1 MINCKQAWIQLS
13 SVRNKTLEIKWKKH
27 TNTYQK
33 PLFIIWLKKLSKP
46 CACIIIMTRRIY
58 THGAYEMKTVAR
70 LIKRIKKR
78 LYAYWCQCRPRF
90 TQTSQPFF
98 SNYII
103 YTYVRK
109 LFLVSGVDS
118 IDMYFK
124 LEQTNKKVHFIVVY
138 GFLFIL
144 NDIVALLLLFWR
156 YHLVNIK
163 CAWYNYRLYTKK
175 IVGFIVCIKVD
186 I

>member
-1 MINCKQAWIQLS
+1 M
-13 SVRNKTLEIKWKKH
+13 EIKLKKY

-78 LYAYWCQCRPRF
+78 LYAYWCQCRPHF
-90 TQTSQPFF
+90 TQQTSQPFF
-98 SNYII
+98 KLYYIYI
-103 YTYVRK
+103 RK

-118 IDMYFK
+118 IDMYVK
-124 LEQTNKKVHFIVVY
+124 MEQTKKKVHLIVVY

-144 NDIVALLLLFWR
+144 NDIALLVLFLR

-163 CAWYNYRLYTKK
+163 CTWYNYRLYTKK
-175 IVGFIVCIKVD
+175 IVRFIVCIKVD